1 MTTIDPTRRALL
13 AAAAAAALPL
23 SPARAQSG
31 WQPDRNIEYIVPAGP
46 GAALD
51 MSARQTK
58 DLMERRKLLQTNV
71 IVTNRPGGAGAI
83 AINALLA
90 QPGNAHFV
98 TTYTHSMLNSR
109 LLGDLPVSWRDLTP
123 LAVMFEEAIL
133 AVVRTESPLK
143 TGRDL
148 IAKLRAD
155 PASVSIG
162 IATAVGNHIHV
173 AIAKPMKAAGVDV
186 SKMTIVP
193 FKSSAESMTA
203 MLGGHIDMISASA
216 PNLTTQLTAGR
227 IRPLAVATGQR
238 IGAPLADVPTWRELG
253 VDAEYSSVQ
262 GLLAPKGLSAEQV
275 AWWTNSL
282 RAVSDSEE
290 WKAFLQKQNWKPKFL
305 PQAEMMRFLESEEE
319 VARGL
324 LSDLGLLKR

>member
-1 MTTIDPTRRALL
+1 MTRHVDTTRRALL
-13 AAAAAAALPL
+13 GAAAALPFA
-23 SPARAQSG
+23 SARAQAG
-31 WQPDRNIEYIVPAGP
+31 WQPDRNVEYIVPAGP

-51 MSARQTK
+51 MAARQIK
-58 DLMERRKLLQTNV
+58 DLMERRKILPTNM
-71 IVTNRPGGAGAI
+71 IVTNRPGGAGAV

-90 QPGNAHFV
+90 QPANPHYV

-133 AVVRTESPLK
+133 AVVRTESPIK
-143 TGRDL
+143 TGQDL
-148 IAKLRAD
+148 VARLRKD

-193 FKSSAESMTA
+193 FKSSAESMNA

-216 PNLTTQLTAGR
+216 PNLTTQMLAGR
-227 IRPLAVATGQR
+227 IRPIAVATAQR
-238 IGAPLADVPTWRELG
+238 IGAPLADVPTWREQG
-253 VDAEYSSVQ
+253 VDADYSSVQ

-275 AWWTNSL
+275 AWWMKSL
-282 RAVSDSEE
+282 QAVSESDE

-305 PQAEMMRFLESEEE
+305 PQAEMMKFLESEEE

-324 LSDLGLLKR
+324 LTDLGLVKR

>member
-1 MTTIDPTRRALL
+1 MTRHVDTTRRALL
-13 AAAAAAALPL
+13 GAAAALPFA
-23 SPARAQSG
+23 SARAQSG
-31 WQPDRNIEYIVPAGP
+31 WQPDRNVEYIVPSGP

-51 MSARQTK
+51 MSARQLK
-58 DLMERRKLLQTNV
+58 ELMERRKILPTNM

-90 QPGNAHFV
+90 EPGNPHFV

-109 LLGDLPVSWRDLTP
+109 LLGDLPVSWRELTP

-133 AVVRTESPLK
+133 AVVRTESPIK
-143 TGRDL
+143 TGQDL
-148 IAKLRAD
+148 IARLRKD
-155 PASVSIG
+155 PGSVSIG

-193 FKSSAESMTA
+193 FKSSAESMNA

-216 PNLTTQLTAGR
+216 PNLTTQMLAGR
-227 IRPLAVATGQR
+227 IRPIAVATAQR
-238 IGAPLADVPTWRELG
+238 IGAPLADVPTWREQG
-253 VDAEYSSVQ
+253 VDADYSSVQ
-262 GLLAPKGLSAEQV
+262 GLLAPQGLSAEQV
-275 AWWTNSL
+275 AWWMKSL
-282 RAVSDSEE
+282 QAVSESDE

-305 PQAEMMRFLESEEE
+305 PQAEMMKFLESEEE
-319 VARGL
+319 VARSL
-324 LSDLGLLKR
+324 LTDLGLVKR